1 MAPTSHV
8 PTSQAPMPYALSHAA
23 ENRSSGRE
31 FIEPAT
37 GFSLLHTI
45 QLGQSANAATSP
57 TAKVTSA
64 YNGCSVASGTAVMTA
79 LPPAVATPAAKKT
92 PQTPHVVQHCEQ
104 NLRQELGTI
113 TRRVFDIIAGRRRVN
128 DLRRINIDP
137 IIHAAILT
145 LSKNTSLKGVAL
157 QSFHA
162 SASADGKKV
171 EFLGSCRVGP
181 RVRAFTGTFR
191 RGTAKTR
198 PWIMTAFRVL

>member
-23 ENRSSGRE
+23 ENRSSDRE

-57 TAKVTSA
+57 TAKVAPTYS
-64 YNGCSVASGTAVMTA
+64 GCSVASGTAVMTA

-145 LSKNTSLKGVAL
+145 LSKKH
-157 QSFHA
+157 QPQR
-162 SASADGKKV
+162 
-171 EFLGSCRVGP
+171 CRVAILP
-181 RVRAFTGTFR
+181 RQRFSGR
-191 RGTAKTR
+191 QKGRIPG
-198 PWIMTAFRVL
+198 